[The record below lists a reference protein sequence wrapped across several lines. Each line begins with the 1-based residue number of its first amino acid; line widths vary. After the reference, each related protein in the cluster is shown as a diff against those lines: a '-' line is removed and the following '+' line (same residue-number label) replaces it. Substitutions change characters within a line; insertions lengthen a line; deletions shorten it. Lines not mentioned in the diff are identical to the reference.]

1 MATVTVQSLLNAA
14 TYDSYTV
21 TLASDTVNDLKNDIA
36 SATGVNTAWFNLVL
50 NGEVLTGTDTLQTA
64 GVADGDS
71 LRTANIIS
79 RLATKEAK
87 QQAKLQLAKLT
98 RAVDGRPDDY
108 DLSELPTYYSGN
120 TVVDNPNTGGLLLGR
135 PWALNTVVTSGL
147 VMSIDSALIP
157 SGTVLEDQTANNND
171 ATLVGAV
178 WNEANYFVLDGTND
192 YIRSPNLISDIGSP
206 DTFSAEV
213 WVYPTNYG
221 VVLSITNT
229 TTPDTAYHY
238 SAMEFTNSGGKP
250 LPEFGIWGGMSGIV
264 GDSGTALEFNTWYNM
279 AITYNAATNTMKGYI
294 NGAQVATASVNYDSP
309 SDGGE
314 TLHHLLFGATDFTNM
329 GDGTYFN
336 GRMGDIRVYNTELSA
351 AQITSNYNNTKVKY
365 GL

>member
-1 MATVTVQSLLNAA
+1 MASVTVQSLLNAA

-21 TLASDTVNDLKNDIA
+21 TIATDTVNDLKALIVAAD
-36 SATGVNTAWFNLVL
+36 GVDSAWFNLVH
-50 NGEVLTGTDTLQTA
+50 NNQVLTGTDTLQTA

-157 SGTVLEDQTANNND
+157 SGTTLDDQTANNND
-171 ATLVGAV
+171 ATLVGAT

-192 YIRSPNLISDIGSP
+192 YIRSPNLYSDIGNP

-213 WVYPTNYG
+213 WVYPTDYG
-221 VVLSITNT
+221 VVLSVTNT
-229 TTPDTAYHY
+229 AAPDTSYHY

-250 LPEFGIWGGMSGIV
+250 LPEFGIWNGTSISS
-264 GDSGTALEFNTWYNM
+264 DSGTALEFNTWYNM

-309 SDGGE
+309 HDDGE
-314 TLHHLLFGATDFTNM
+314 TVHHLLFGATDGTDQ

>member
-1 MATVTVQSLLNAA
+1 MASVTVQSLLNAA
-14 TYDSYTV
+14 TYNSYTV
-21 TLASDTVNDLKNDIA
+21 TIASDTVDDLKADIA
-36 SATGVNTAWFNLVL
+36 SATGVDVAWFNLVH
-50 NGEVLTGTDTLQTA
+50 NNQVLTGTDTLQSA
-64 GVADGDS
+64 GVEDGDS

-120 TVVDNPNTGGLLLGR
+120 TVVDNPNVGGLLLGR
-135 PWALNTVVTSGL
+135 PWAFNTVVTSGL

-157 SGTVLEDQTANNND
+157 SGTTLTDQTANNND
-171 ATLVGAV
+171 ATLVGAT

-192 YIRSPNLISDIGSP
+192 YIRSPNLYSDIGNP

-229 TTPDTAYHY
+229 ATPETAYHY
-238 SAMEFTNSGGKP
+238 SALEFTNSGGKP
-250 LPEFGIWGGMSGIV
+250 LPEFGIWNGTGITS
-264 GDSGTALEFNTWYNM
+264 DSGTALEFNTWYNM

-309 SDGGE
+309 HDAGE
-314 TLHHLLFGATDFTNM
+314 TVHHLLFGASDSTSQ

-336 GRMGDIRVYNTELSA
+336 GRMGDIRVYNVELTP
-351 AQITSNYNNTKVKY
+351 AQISSNYNNTKVKY